1 VSSSNSS
8 RTRAGSR
15 ALLSGVA
22 AAALAA
28 LAAAPAGAV
37 VPPNNGVGGLSSPP
51 IHLINSFPVRDFV
64 HTAGWVPDDRVTI
77 NVLRGPN
84 DVEVGTATAV
94 TPFFVP
100 AKAGS
105 PPEWD
110 VDVNHP
116 GAACW
121 ETTTPD
127 LRPGDKIRATI
138 VANAS
143 DPTRVGTADQI
154 VSQNVTAGPAVETAP
169 NSNVVVVHGTAETQD
184 GQQYPDGQLESR
196 LVAKKQLFNINGRR
210 EIRAI
215 TGAATGNDGLIS
227 YDQPGSTTNFN
238 WTATFDLNDTFA
250 HPNPS
255 PSADTATA
263 VGAESRGMWLGRNPA
278 AANEVT
284 AYEFAQIP
292 GPAAPCTAPLA
303 KTGITGTT
311 RSFLNSG
318 FFAGGQTV
326 TVSGVATSDVTAVSV
341 AGPGGPA
348 HGANLSNGTW
358 SADVPAADLAGLAD
372 GPVSLTATFTG
383 GTVPTDSVTVT
394 KDTVAPGAASATPGA
409 GTYTSAQDVTLSTA
423 SGDGDSTVHFTVNGN
438 TPTAT
443 SPPSTAQIHVTASQ
457 TIKAIVVDPAG
468 NASPVSSFAYTIATP
483 PPPPPPPGGGT
494 TGGGT
499 SGGGGTTGTGG
510 GTTGGTP
517 AAGASSGLPAPATI
531 IVVSQAP
538 TGAPATAAA
547 PPALLAL
554 GGVSAP
560 QRIGSARLRAHG
572 LSVLVH
578 LPAEARVVR
587 LVVYRMRHGRKD
599 ATALSIGYRPTGG
612 ATTLRLR
619 LSDRALLR
627 KLRPGRYRLEIT
639 PGRSQADLG
648 ATAAVGFQITP

>member
-1 VSSSNSS
+1 
-8 RTRAGSR
+8 
-15 ALLSGVA
+15 VA

-28 LAAAPAGAV
+28 LGAAPAGAV
-37 VPPNNGVGGLSSPP
+37 VPPNTGVGGIAGPP
-51 IHLINSFPVRDFV
+51 NHLINSFPVRDFV

-77 NVLRGPN
+77 NILRGPS

-94 TPFFVP
+94 APFFVP

-127 LRPGDKIRATI
+127 IRPGDKIRATI

-143 DPTRVGTADQI
+143 DPSRVGIADQI
-154 VSQNVTAGPAVETAP
+154 VSQNVTAGPAAETAP
-169 NSNVVVVHGTAETQD
+169 GSNVVVVHGTAETQD
-184 GQQYPDGQLESR
+184 GLQYPDGQLESR
-196 LVAKKQLFNINGRR
+196 LVAKKQVFNINGRR

-215 TGAATGNDGLIS
+215 TGAPIGNDGVIS
-227 YDQPGSTTNFN
+227 YDDPGSTTNFA
-238 WTATFDLNDTFA
+238 WTATFDLSDTFA

-278 AANEVT
+278 SANEVT

-303 KTGITGTT
+303 KTGITGTS
-311 RSFLNSG
+311 RSFLNNA
-318 FFAGGQTV
+318 FFAGGQAV

-348 HGANLSNGTW
+348 HNANLANGTW

-383 GTVPTDSVTVT
+383 GTVPTDSATVT

-423 SGDGDSTVHFTVNGN
+423 SGDGSSTVHFTVNGS

-443 SPPSTAQIHVTASQ
+443 SPAFGAQIHVTASQ

-468 NASPVSSFAYTIATP
+468 NAGPVSSFAYTIASA

-499 SGGGGTTGTGG
+499 TGGNTGG
-510 GTTGGTP
+510 GTTGGGSTSTGGTP
-517 AAGASSGLPAPATI
+517 AAAASTGLPAPTTI

-538 TGAPATAAA
+538 SAPAA
-547 PPALLAL
+547 PPAVLTL
-554 GGVSAP
+554 GDVSAP

-587 LVVYRMRHGRKD
+587 LVVYRMRNGREE
-599 ATALSIGYRPTGG
+599 ATALSTGYRPTGG

-648 ATAAVGFQITP
+648 ATAAIGFQITP